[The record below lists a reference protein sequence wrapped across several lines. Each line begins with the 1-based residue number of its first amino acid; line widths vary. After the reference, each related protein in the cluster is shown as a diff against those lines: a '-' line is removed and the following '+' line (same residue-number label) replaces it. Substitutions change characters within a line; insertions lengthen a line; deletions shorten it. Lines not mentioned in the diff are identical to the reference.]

1 MNILEKYLTINPY
14 SRPGILLQAAKG
26 IVIHWVANPK
36 TTAEQNRDYFE
47 CLKNQKP
54 GNGLRYASSHF
65 IIGLE
70 GEVVQC
76 LLENEAGYHVGAQ
89 EYTDRALREL
99 SAYPNNCTI
108 GIELCHTNWE
118 GEFTDKTIMAAHELT
133 RELCQRYN
141 LGRNNVY
148 RHFDITG
155 KECPRYFVAHEDQW
169 GNFLENLEYV

>member
-1 MNILEKYLTINPY
+1 MNIQERILTMNKY
-14 SRPGILLQAAKG
+14 SRPGTPLRAVKG

-36 TTAEQNRDYFE
+36 TSAEQNRNYFE
-47 CLKNQKP
+47 SLKTGKDN
-54 GNGLRYASSHF
+54 RYASAHF
-65 IIGLE
+65 IVGLE

-76 LLENEAGYHVGAQ
+76 LLESEVGYHAGAQ
-89 EYTDRALREL
+89 KYTDRALREL

-118 GEFTDKTIMAAHELT
+118 GEFTDKTILAARELI
-133 RELCQRYN
+133 RELCERYN

-155 KECPRYFVAHEDQW
+155 KDCPRYFVEHEDQW
-169 GNFLENLEYV
+169 VNFLENLEQV